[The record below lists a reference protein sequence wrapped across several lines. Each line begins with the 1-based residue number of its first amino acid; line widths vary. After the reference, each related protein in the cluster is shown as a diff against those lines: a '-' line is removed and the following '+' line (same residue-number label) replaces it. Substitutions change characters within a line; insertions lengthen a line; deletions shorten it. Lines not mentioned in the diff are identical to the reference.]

1 MNTKSSI
8 PPLELVVGDQI
19 MRFASV
25 QEFEFSLNGRTA
37 VPSQKISALMKL
49 SPRELK
55 AEAFTIAELEKR
67 FFALLQ
73 RSEDITIN
81 TAMSKL
87 DPTIFSA
94 DHGWRNIIA
103 ELNECGEEYREFK
116 LAALKKY
123 MQYLASRKTLLMG
136 LYTEKKALMEKADEV
151 KDHTMFSRSDK
162 LSATANLESTMS
174 GGTASDATQIFQPVR
189 KRTPVT
195 RQLPKGEPLILQV
208 PVGEEIELKLSKHK
222 FRLSNTE
229 GMELIDQEGQHY
241 ILSKGRNVVGRDM
254 ECDISLDPTMKD
266 ISRKHLIIE
275 YLGDNRLKLTDLS
288 THGTSVTQ

>member
-1 MNTKSSI
+1 MNTKASVI
-8 PPLELVVGDQI
+8 PLEIVIGDQI
-19 MRFASV
+19 MRFPSV

-67 FFALLQ
+67 FFTMLQ
-73 RSEDITIN
+73 QAEDITIN

-94 DHGWRNIIA
+94 DHGWRGIIA
-103 ELNECGEEYREFK
+103 ELNECGEEYREYK
-116 LAALKKY
+116 HAALKKY

-136 LYTEKKALMEKADEV
+136 LYTEKKSIMEQADEV
-151 KDHTMFSRSDK
+151 KDHTMFSKMDK

-174 GGTASDATQIFQPVR
+174 GGSASDATQIFQAPPKR
-189 KRTPVT
+189 KPVT
-195 RQLPKGEPLILQV
+195 RHLSKGEPVIIQINT
-208 PVGEEIELKLSKHK
+208 GENIELKLSKHK
-222 FRLSNTE
+222 FRLSNVE

-241 ILSKGRNVVGRDM
+241 FLSKGRNVVGRDM
-254 ECDISLDPTMKD
+254 ECDISLNPAMKD

-288 THGTSVTQ
+288 THGTTITQ

>member
-8 PPLELVVGDQI
+8 QPLELVVGDQI

-37 VPSQKISALMKL
+37 LPSQKISALMKL

-67 FFALLQ
+67 FFSILQ

-81 TAMSKL
+81 SAMSKL
-87 DPTIFSA
+87 DPTIFSQ
-94 DHGWRNIIA
+94 DHGWRSIIA
-103 ELNECGEEYREFK
+103 ELNECGEEYRDFK

-136 LYTEKKALMEKADEV
+136 LYTEKKAIMEKADEI
-151 KDHTMFSRSDK
+151 KDHTMFSKVDK
-162 LSATANLESTMS
+162 LSATSNLESTMS
-174 GGTASDATQIFQPVR
+174 GGSASDATQIFQPVR
-189 KRTPVT
+189 KREPVT
-195 RQLPKGEPLILQV
+195 RQLPRGEPVIIQLRF
-208 PVGEEIELKLSKHK
+208 GEDVEIKLSKHIFK
-222 FRLSNTE
+222 LAWTS
-229 GMELIDQEGQHY
+229 GLELIDQEGQHY
-241 ILSKGRNVVGRDM
+241 MLAAGRNLVGRDS
-254 ECDISLDPTMKD
+254 ECDISLNPSLKD

-275 YLGDNRLKLTDLS
+275 NLGDNRLKLTDLS